1 MDWQNLSNRP
11 GSPDRTS
18 PMTDVEVAG
27 RTDLATRFMN
37 QVFGWMAGGLAASG
51 AVAYAVMSSPALFES
66 VARYFIPLVIVEL
79 VVVMAF
85 SGLMSRMSIATAAA
99 CFLGYSALNG
109 LTLGVIVSMYTQA
122 SVANAFFV
130 SAGAFA
136 AMAAIGATTKKDLTG
151 MGSFLMMGVIAIL
164 IAMVVNFFLQSSALD
179 FAVSALGALIFTG
192 LAAFDV
198 QRFKKLGFTGFRDE
212 KEASQFALRGALT
225 LYLDFINMFLFMLR
239 LFGNRR

>member
-1 MDWQNLSNRP
+1 MDWQNSSNRAV
-11 GSPDRTS
+11 SP

-51 AVAYAVMSSPALFES
+51 AVAYAVMNSPELYNS
-66 VARYFIPLVIVEL
+66 VAQHFMAFVILEL

-85 SGLMSRMSIATAAA
+85 SGLLSRMSVATAAA

-109 LTLGVIVSMYTQA
+109 LTLGVIVALYTQA

-130 SAGAFA
+130 SAGAFG
-136 AMAAIGATTKKDLTG
+136 AMAVIGATTKKDLSG
-151 MGSFLMMGVIAIL
+151 VGSFLMMGVIAIL
-164 IAMVVNFFLQSSALD
+164 IAMVVNFFLHSSALD

-192 LAAFDV
+192 LTAFDV
-198 QRFKKLGFTGFRDE
+198 QRFKTMGFTGFRDE

-225 LYLDFINMFLFMLR
+225 LYLDFINMFLFLLR
-239 LFGNRR
+239 LFGRRR